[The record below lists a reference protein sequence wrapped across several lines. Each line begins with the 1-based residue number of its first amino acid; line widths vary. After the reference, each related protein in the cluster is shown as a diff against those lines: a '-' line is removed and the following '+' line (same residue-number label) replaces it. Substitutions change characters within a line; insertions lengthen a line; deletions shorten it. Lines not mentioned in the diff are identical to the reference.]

1 MVGDMEVEVLPNKL
15 NLVVLEAVVP
25 VEIIVS
31 QSVLRMG
38 RMVISKREHLLLLLK
53 HLKVMLVDLV
63 DLTEMR
69 MVDKV
74 VAVAALVVLAMVLLV
89 QELVVMVVLEKL
101 LLGCLVH
108 LGQLDH
114 LLDVGLLAVV
124 VVLLDRIVVAPGQ
137 ILTELVG
144 VPVVVEEAI
153 VIH

>member
-89 QELVVMVVLEKL
+89 QELVVMVVLEYL
-101 LLGCLVH
+101 
-108 LGQLDH
+108 
-114 LLDVGLLAVV
+114 
-124 VVLLDRIVVAPGQ
+124 I
-137 ILTELVG
+137 
-144 VPVVVEEAI
+144 
-153 VIH
+153 